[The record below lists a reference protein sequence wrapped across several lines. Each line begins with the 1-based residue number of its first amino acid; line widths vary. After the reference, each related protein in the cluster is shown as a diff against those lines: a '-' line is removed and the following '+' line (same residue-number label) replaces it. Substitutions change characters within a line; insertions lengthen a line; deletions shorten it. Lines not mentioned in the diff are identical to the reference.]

1 MGGRRP
7 AEYDDERR
15 RVHVKR
21 APLSADELAT
31 AAALRSYCAAARFR
45 RNVGRALRPLQITF
59 AQWRALEA
67 TWRLI
72 RERGDAVGHYDVAGA
87 MELDE
92 ASVSRLMHVLGRQGL
107 LSHGPDQ
114 WEYAWRVFL
123 TDDGERV
130 VRDGYGIV
138 ASVWLLE
145 LEHAA

>member
-1 MGGRRP
+1 
-7 AEYDDERR
+7 
-15 RVHVKR
+15 
-21 APLSADELAT
+21 
-31 AAALRSYCAAARFR
+31 
-45 RNVGRALRPLQITF
+45 LQITF